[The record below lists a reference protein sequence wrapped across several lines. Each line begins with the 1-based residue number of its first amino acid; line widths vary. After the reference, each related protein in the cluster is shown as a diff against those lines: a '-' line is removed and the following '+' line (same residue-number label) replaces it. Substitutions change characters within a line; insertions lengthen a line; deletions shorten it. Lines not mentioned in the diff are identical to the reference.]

1 MGIRAPSPRCRV
13 AAALCLLTAVGALV
27 VAAAL
32 PSGSDGADRDCS
44 DFTSQAQ
51 AQRFFASHHPGRDP
65 HGLDGDGDGRA
76 CEELPC
82 PCAGPGGG
90 GHGGGGG
97 HHGGGPSGRARVVSV
112 ADGDTIDVR
121 IRHRSRSVRLI
132 GIDTPEVYGH
142 VECGGPQASRS
153 MKRMLDRGDRVRL
166 VRDRS
171 QSGRDRYGRLL
182 RYVERR
188 GRDVG
193 RRQVR
198 RGWARVYVY
207 DHPFRRVRS
216 YRRVK
221 RQAKRAHRGAWGR
234 CGGRFRP
241 IRPPRAG
248 RPGRP

>member
-1 MGIRAPSPRCRV
+1 MGVRAQSPRRRV
-13 AAALCLLTAVGALV
+13 AAALSLLTAVGALV
-27 VAAAL
+27 VAAAQ
-32 PSGSDGADRDCS
+32 PSGSDAADRDCS

-82 PCAGPGGG
+82 PCAGPDGG
-90 GHGGGGG
+90 GGGGG
-97 HHGGGPSGRARVVSV
+97 HHGGGPSGRARIVSV
-112 ADGDTIDVR
+112 TDGDTIDVR
-121 IRHRSRSVRLI
+121 VHHRSWSVRLI

-142 VECGGPQASRS
+142 VECGGPQASHS

-166 VRDRS
+166 IRDRS

-182 RYVERR
+182 RYVQRR

-193 RRQVR
+193 KRQIR
-198 RGWARVYVY
+198 KGWARVYVY
-207 DHPFRRVRS
+207 DDPFKRVRS
-216 YRRVK
+216 YRRAK
-221 RQAKRAHRGAWGR
+221 RHAKRAHRGVWGK

-241 IRPPRAG
+241 NPAPGAG
-248 RPGRP
+248 RPGRS